1 MTLPVR
7 VKICGI
13 QEPRH
18 AVLAAEQGAD
28 FVGMVFVRSPRF
40 VIIERGRE
48 IARALNDWRRQH
60 LPSVAE
66 GFSPPGNST
75 ERYSVPL
82 AEAAVKL
89 DALLARKR
97 PLVVGVF
104 ADREI
109 HELRNIVLAC
119 GIDVVQ
125 LSGDEP
131 WAYCDGF
138 RQPVIKV
145 IKVRPGQTADDVV
158 QHIEAGASILEHRGG
173 ICIVEPYVRQRY
185 GGTGTLL
192 DWGLAADVAAR
203 VPVMLAGGLKP
214 ETVGAAVAQVRPWG
228 VDVSSGVET
237 NQVKDESKIAA
248 FLYAAR
254 SARMTP

>member
-1 MTLPVR
+1 MR

-18 AVLAAEQGAD
+18 AVFAAEQGAD

-40 VIIERGRE
+40 VIVERGRE
-48 IARALNDWRRQH
+48 IAHALNDWRRQH
-60 LPSVAE
+60 MPSVAE
-66 GFSPPGNST
+66 GFSPPVSST
-75 ERYSVPL
+75 ERYSGPL
-82 AEAAVKL
+82 AEAAAKL

-97 PLVVGVF
+97 PLLVGVF

-119 GIDVVQ
+119 GIDIVQ

-131 WAYCDGF
+131 WVYCEGF

-158 QHIEAGASILEHRGG
+158 RHIEAGAPILEERGG

-185 GGTGTLL
+185 GGTGTAL
-192 DWGLAADVAAR
+192 DWGLAMEVTAR

-214 ETVGAAVAQVRPWG
+214 ETVGDAVAQVQPWG

-237 NQVKDESKIAA
+237 GQVKDERKIAA

>member
-1 MTLPVR
+1 VTLPVR

-48 IARALNDWRRQH
+48 IARALSEWRRQH
-60 LPSVAE
+60 PPSVAE
-66 GFSPPGNST
+66 GFSTPDNST
-75 ERYSVPL
+75 ERHSGPL
-82 AEAAVKL
+82 AEAARKL

-131 WAYCDGF
+131 WDYCDGF

-145 IKVRPGQTADDVV
+145 IKVRPGQTADAVI
-158 QHIEAGASILEHRGG
+158 QHIEAGAPILGQRGG

-185 GGTGTLL
+185 GGTGTAL
-192 DWGLAADVAAR
+192 DWTIAAEVAAR
-203 VPVMLAGGLKP
+203 VPVMLAGGLRP
-214 ETVGAAVAQVRPWG
+214 ETVGEAVAQVHPWG

-237 NQVKDESKIAA
+237 GQVKDESKIAA
-248 FLYAAR
+248 FIKAAR
-254 SARMTP
+254 AAVIAK

>member
-1 MTLPVR
+1 MTS
-7 VKICGI
+7 VKIDGFM
-13 QEPRH
+13 EPAH
-18 AVLAAEQGAD
+18 AVYAAEQGAD

-48 IARALNDWRRQH
+48 IARALQEWRQQNTTTPDGG
-60 LPSVAE
+60 LKPSATAESAGLGMGVAKLE
-66 GFSPPGNST
+66 
-75 ERYSVPL
+75 ELIVRKHPL
-82 AEAAVKL
+82 L
-89 DALLARKR
+89 
-97 PLVVGVF
+97 VGVF

-119 GIDVVQ
+119 NIDIVQ

-131 WAYCDGF
+131 WEYCEGF

-145 IKVRPGQTADDVV
+145 IKVRPGQTSDEVV
-158 QHIEAGASILEHRGG
+158 EEIEKGSAILEQRGG

-192 DWGLAADVAAR
+192 DWSIAAEVAAR

-214 ETVGAAVAQVRPWG
+214 ETVGDAVTQVRPWG

-237 NQVKDESKIAA
+237 DQVKNEGKIAA
-248 FLYAAR
+248 FIKAAR
-254 SARMTP
+254 GAAVS